1 MTVFIILYCVNLIG
15 IQECVFIY
23 YVFLSH
29 FGFLYISKLGG
40 GIDPKTFLLRIESL
54 LKQGDNAIELE
65 METQF
70 NSAEENKKGEM
81 WRYPNFHEV

>member
-1 MTVFIILYCVNLIG
+1 MTVFIILYCVNSIG
-15 IQECVFIY
+15 IRIHL
-23 YVFLSH
+23 LSTY
-29 FGFLYISKLGG
+29 FSLTLDSCTYQSWDGGF
-40 GIDPKTFLLRIESL
+40 DPKTFLLRIESL